1 MIKKEL
7 FMERKDGMKLFRRY
21 SLNNVLLQK
30 KGTDELYDE
39 AIDVE
44 NTENEYE
51 ETDIKIEEEV
61 IEDEENNEEQSI

>member
-7 FMERKDGMKLFRRY
+7 FMERKDGIKLFRRY
-21 SLNNVLLQK
+21 SLKNVLLRK

-44 NTENEYE
+44 NTPNEYE
-51 ETDIKIEEEV
+51 ETDIKIEEEEV
-61 IEDEENNEEQSI
+61 IEDEQNNQE

>member
-21 SLNNVLLQK
+21 SLNNVLLRK

-44 NTENEYE
+44 NIPNEYE
-51 ETDIKIEEEV
+51 ETDIKIEEEEV
-61 IEDEENNEEQSI
+61 IEDED

>member
-51 ETDIKIEEEV
+51 ETDEKIEEES
-61 IEDEENNEEQSI
+61 EEVEHE